1 MKIAEIKKY
10 LYEIRFYV
18 LLSSLVFISGV
29 FTGYFFVHD
38 FPEETREI
46 IKELKEFFASGEKM
60 TDFQI
65 FLFVLENNVIKLFSV
80 LLLGIF
86 AGIIPLFASFANGMI
101 LGIFSCLVP
110 ESSSWSF
117 FFVGILPHGVIEI
130 PVLILSTAVGMRIGK
145 VALWR
150 LFGGKVGIRKELAK
164 AVKFYIIVLVP
175 LLILAAAIEA
185 FITTVLLD
193 KIS

>member
-10 LYEIRFYV
+10 LYDLRFYV
-18 LLSSLVFISGV
+18 LLSSLVFISGT
-29 FTGYFFVHD
+29 FTGYLFVSD

-46 IKELKEFFASGEKM
+46 IEKLKEFFASGEEM
-60 TDFQI
+60 TRFQL
-65 FLFVLENNVIKLFSV
+65 FLFILENNITKLLLV

-101 LGIFSCLVP
+101 LGLFGHIIS
-110 ESSSWSF
+110 ESLSWKF
-117 FFVGILPHGVIEI
+117 FLVGILPHGTIEI
-130 PVLILSTAVGMRIGK
+130 PVLILATAIGIRIGK

-150 LFGGKVGIRKELAK
+150 LFGGKTGIKKELAK
-164 AVKFYIIVLVP
+164 ALKFYIIVLVP

-185 FITTVLLD
+185 FITPATLD
-193 KIS
+193 RI

>member
-10 LYEIRFYV
+10 LSDLKFYI
-18 LLSSLVFISGV
+18 LLSSFVFVSGIL
-29 FTGYFFVHD
+29 TGYSFVRD

-46 IKELKEFFASGEKM
+46 IEELKKLFASGEEM
-60 TDFQI
+60 TQFQI
-65 FLFVLENNVIKLFSV
+65 FLFILENNITKLLMM

-101 LGIFSCLVP
+101 LGIFACLVS
-110 ESSSWSF
+110 ESLSWEF
-117 FFVGILPHGVIEI
+117 FLVGILPHGVIEI
-130 PVLILSTAVGMRIGK
+130 PVLILATAIGIRIGK

-150 LFGGKVGIRKELAK
+150 LFGGKVGIKKELAK
-164 AVKFYIIVLVP
+164 ALKFYIIVLAP

-185 FITTVLLD
+185 FITSVMLD
-193 KIS
+193 KV

>member
-10 LYEIRFYV
+10 LYEIRFYI
-18 LLSSLVFISGV
+18 LFSSLVFISGV
-29 FTGYFFVHD
+29 FTGYFFVYD
-38 FPEETREI
+38 FPEETKEI
-46 IKELKEFFASGEKM
+46 VEKLKELFASGEKM

-65 FLFVLENNVIKLFSV
+65 FLFILENNVIKLFTV

-86 AGIIPLFASFANGMI
+86 AGIIPLFTSFANGMI
-101 LGIFSCLVP
+101 LGIFGCLVS
-110 ESSSWSF
+110 ESLSWSF
-117 FFVGILPHGVIEI
+117 FFVGILPHGIIEI

-145 VALWR
+145 VALWQ
-150 LFGGKVGIRKELAK
+150 LFGGEIGIKKELAK
-164 AVKFYIIVLVP
+164 AIKFYIIVLVP

-185 FITTVLLD
+185 FITTILLD

>member
-10 LYEIRFYV
+10 LYEIRFYI
-18 LLSSLVFISGV
+18 LFSSLVFISGV
-29 FTGYFFVHD
+29 LTGYFFVYD
-38 FPEETREI
+38 FPEETKEI
-46 IKELKEFFASGEKM
+46 IKELEELFASGEKM

-65 FLFVLENNVIKLFSV
+65 FLFILENNVTKLFAV

-101 LGIFSCLVP
+101 LGIFGCIISENL
-110 ESSSWSF
+110 SWSF
-117 FFVGILPHGVIEI
+117 FFVGILPHGIIEI

-150 LFGGKVGIRKELAK
+150 LFGGEIRIRKELAK
-164 AVKFYIIVLVP
+164 AIKFYIIVLVP
-175 LLILAAAIEA
+175 LLIIAAAIEA
-185 FITTVLLD
+185 FITTILLD
-193 KIS
+193 RI